1 VKLLCGHTGK
11 ALREITRLEKE
22 DDKLKEMVAKHNHER
37 ILRLGEVAE
46 LPRCTVC
53 YDGPAV

>member
-1 VKLLCGHTGK
+1 MLCGHTGK

-22 DDKLKEMVAKHNHER
+22 DDKLKEMVAKHNER
-37 ILRLGEVAE
+37 ILRLDEVAE